1 MIAVCIVIFIFSYI
15 FYAFWNHLA
24 ENISLRLRK
33 VYLQALLRQEIGY
46 FEKTR
51 IEEMYVK
58 EGKEKTVTLY
68 QTILDPRYRKATLIG
83 VTLSAF
89 Q

>member
-51 IEEMYVK
+51 IEEIPAQMGDIF
-58 EGKEKTVTLY
+58 E
-68 QTILDPRYRKATLIG
+68 TIHRSIG
-83 VTLSAF
+83 E
-89 Q
+89 